1 MYTRHTCIWDSYG
14 CTQRYVYVHT
24 CIHKLLHTVGVYIYT
39 YMCVTILVIG
49 INLNRYIYI
58 YIYVCVSTYVHFNRL
73 NWCVVSPVLGKQA
86 SLTDIPF

>member
-1 MYTRHTCIWDSYG
+1 MYIHFFMYIYIYICTRGIHAYG

-39 YMCVTILVIG
+39 YMYVTILVIG

-58 YIYVCVSTYVHFNRL
+58 YICVCVYIRAF
-73 NWCVVSPVLGKQA
+73 
-86 SLTDIPF
+86 